1 MTPIRKRHHVT
12 IGAGALA
19 LATLAA
25 GLTATAATAATPA
38 ADSRQQVGPLVTQT
52 SPFQGADAFSAPS
65 SNGAGAEIP
74 ANRASTLA
82 AARSKAVAWYLP
94 AAGSTA
100 PVRPV
105 SDPGLCLTAGSDSIA
120 NSSPVT
126 LETCRT
132 DDPAQ
137 RFTLASN
144 KGSNNPVGT
153 GLKSEYNG
161 GFLGLYNDD
170 AVMRLQTW
178 TVADRVP
185 TLDDFVAAFSAAV
198 DRVDNL
204 NRAAYLSGTGA
215 PGAQVEFDGKA
226 EPVRVAD
233 DGTWH
238 ATVAG
243 LAIGANTITVTQH
256 EGSAVTG
263 EVQLTVTIDLAEL
276 TFQTRWD
283 TDRDKPVHA
292 FGTAEPGAEVRLF
305 DAAGKQIG
313 EPTRADANT
322 GEWATTIPAPDA
334 GGEYAVTAA
343 QFVGGVRDSAHD
355 VTKRVDYGTAVTIT
369 SPDDGSSHNGGRL
382 TLQGDGEPGSAVAA
396 YEVIDGTESEIGSG
410 TVRTNGSWSIDTT
423 ALDRSEHVIRVE
435 QHSKG
440 ANTTESSVTVNPG
453 ESHKLAPITLT
464 SPDQVTPGVTNTF
477 RGTAEPGAD
486 FQVVNPWG
494 TVLVDGLRVGDD
506 GTWTFT
512 RDISSGATS
521 FEFKIVQRK
530 GDVGPEESQVFR
542 IEANQGF
549 APVEVST
556 PTLRP
561 GERNTIE
568 GTGPAN
574 ATFLVLNA
582 SGTQLEGPVQIDGNG
597 HWSFD
602 RTMSA
607 GIDRFQFKAKVTVEG
622 VPPYTTSLFTIW
634 ANTR

>member
-19 LATLAA
+19 LVTLAT
-25 GLTATAATAATPA
+25 GLTVTSAAAATPA
-38 ADSRQQVGPLVTQT
+38 ADGRQQIGPLVTQT
-52 SPFQGADAFSAPS
+52 SSFQGADAFSAPS

-74 ANRASTLA
+74 ANRAATLD
-82 AARSKAVAWYLP
+82 AARRKAVAWYLP
-94 AAGSTA
+94 AADSTA

-105 SDPGLCLTAGSDSIA
+105 SDPGLCLTAGSKSIA

-144 KGSNNPVGT
+144 KGSNNPIGT
-153 GLKSEYNG
+153 GLKSEYND
-161 GFLGLYNDD
+161 GFLGLFNND
-170 AVMRLQTW
+170 AVMRLQTS

-185 TLDDFVAAFSAAV
+185 TLDEFVAAFSAV
-198 DRVDNL
+198 LDRVDKL
-204 NRAAYLSGTGA
+204 NRTAYLSGTGA
-215 PGAQVEFDGKA
+215 PGARVEFDGKA
-226 EPVRVAD
+226 KPVQVDD
-233 DGTWH
+233 DGNWD
-238 ATVAG
+238 ATVPG
-243 LAIGANTITVTQH
+243 LDIGANVITVTQH

-263 EVQLTVTIDLAEL
+263 EVQVPVQIDLAEL
-276 TFQTRWD
+276 SFQTRWD
-283 TDRDKPVHA
+283 ADRDKPVHA

-305 DAAGKQIG
+305 DAAGEQIG
-313 EPTRADANT
+313 EPTSADDST
-322 GEWATTIPAPDA
+322 GAWATTIPAPNA

-343 QFVGGVRDSAHD
+343 QFVDGVRDSDHD
-355 VTKRVDYGTAVTIT
+355 VTKRVDYGTAVAIT
-369 SPDDGSSHNGGRL
+369 SPADGASHNGGQL
-382 TLQGDGEPGSAVAA
+382 ALDGDGERGASVTA
-396 YEVIDGTESEIGSG
+396 YEVVDGTASEIGSG
-410 TVRTNGSWSIDTT
+410 TVLSDGSWDIKTKP
-423 ALDRSEHVIRVE
+423 LDRSEHVIRVE
-435 QHSKG
+435 QRSKG

-486 FQVVNPWG
+486 FRVVNPWG
-494 TVLVDGLRVGDD
+494 SELLDGLKVDDD
-506 GTWTFT
+506 GNWTFT

-556 PTLRP
+556 STVRP

-574 ATFLVLNA
+574 ATFLVVNA
-582 SGTQLEGPVQIDGNG
+582 SGTQLEGPVQIDGTG

-607 GIDRFQFKAKVTVEG
+607 GIDRFQFKTKVTVDG
-622 VPPYTTSLFTIW
+622 VPPYTTRLFTIW